1 MPFPFPSSEK
11 SDSNLI
17 LSFSRHQFLGASAP
31 LWCLDSFQIWES
43 YKGNGVRLTKHII
56 VLDCFLQKAGSV
68 YFEGWGLNRN
78 LEIRA
83 VSRVTAGLPTIQGP
97 AKATTPIKPYQAL
110 VKPFSTLF
118 NPYQTSIKPLSNPF
132 QAPIKPFS
140 KPYQALHKSPFR
152 SFSAFLLCLLIPI
165 TRHVPFYVAKWKN
178 KAM

>member
-56 VLDCFLQKAGSV
+56 VLDCFLKKAGSV

-83 VSRVTAGLPTIQGP
+83 VSRVTAGLPTVQGP
-97 AKATTPIKPYQAL
+97 GKATNPLPTPIKP
-110 VKPFSTLF
+110 SSNLF
-118 NPYQTSIKPLSNPF
+118 KPLSNLFKPLSSPF
-132 QAPIKPFS
+132 PNPT
-140 KPYQALHKSPFR
+140 KPY
-152 SFSAFLLCLLIPI
+152 
-165 TRHVPFYVAKWKN
+165 T
-178 KAM
+178 KAHSGLFQLFCCVY